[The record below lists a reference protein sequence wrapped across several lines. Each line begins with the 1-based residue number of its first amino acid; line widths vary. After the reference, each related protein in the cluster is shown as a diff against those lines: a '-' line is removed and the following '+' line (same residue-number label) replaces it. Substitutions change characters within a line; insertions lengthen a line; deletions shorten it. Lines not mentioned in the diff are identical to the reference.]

1 MSKRTARSLKWFAG
15 MVVVLGVY
23 MGASLTAQHGAP
35 APVPPAG
42 TAAPSASQP
51 AAEPTADPTAAPTP
65 DPEAEANAQKAAE
78 AKAMLADWRM
88 IVVSPVSPMP
98 EDYTVEAS
106 AALSD
111 STNNTLQVEAAEH
124 FVEMQKAAKADGVS
138 LHLQSGYR
146 SVSYQAGLFK
156 KQIEKW
162 KATGMDEAAATE
174 KAATVVTPPGCSEH
188 NCGLAADINCPQY
201 YSLDSG
207 FGKTAAYA
215 WLCEHAADYGFI
227 ERYPEG
233 KQAVTGIIPEAWHWR
248 YVGVENA
255 AAIKASGL
263 CLEEF
268 TAQLQ
273 ADAALA

>member
-1 MSKRTARSLKWFAG
+1 MNKRTARSLTWFAG

-23 MGASLTAQHGAP
+23 MAASLAAQKPAAP
-35 APVPPAG
+35 APV
-42 TAAPSASQP
+42 QP
-51 AAEPTADPTAAPTP
+51 AAPTAQPAASTPEAAPTAEPEPTP
-65 DPEAEANAQKAAE
+65 DPEAEAKAQKAAE

-111 STNNTLQVEAAEH
+111 STNNTLQKEAAEH
-124 FVEMQKAAKADGVS
+124 FVQMKDAAKADGVT

-188 NCGLAADINCPQY
+188 NCGLAADINSPEY

-207 FGKTAAYA
+207 FAKTKAYA

-233 KQAVTGIIPEAWHWR
+233 KLEVTGIIPEAWHWR
-248 YVGVENA
+248 YVGTENA
-255 AAIKASGL
+255 AKIKASGL

-273 ADAALA
+273 ADAALG